1 MTPAGG
7 ETEAVGG
14 ADAGAAEAT
23 RSLVKEIAIQA
34 PPDAVWRALT
44 DAEELRRWFPLDAR
58 VEPGKGGK
66 IWVSWGEGMDGEQG
80 IDIWEPGKHLRT
92 SVQGEGMPVPFATD
106 YYIEVRGDT
115 TILRLVSSGFGAGA
129 EWDDM
134 YFGMDGGWSYFLFN
148 LRHYLE
154 RHAGKPRSLAF
165 VRRKQGVPRA
175 AVLPSL
181 LAALGHGGTTPAAGD
196 PVSIPLGDCTWD
208 GRIALAL
215 RDHLALIIPRLDD
228 ALLFF
233 ELEPGADPHLG
244 MYLSTY
250 GTGPQ
255 LPGDLQHR
263 VESFVAGLGGE
274 GASRPL

>member
-1 MTPAGG
+1 VTPAG
-7 ETEAVGG
+7 EATGG
-14 ADAGAAEAT
+14 DTGAT
-23 RSLVKEIAIQA
+23 RSLVKEIAINA

-92 SVQGEGMPVPFATD
+92 SVQSEGMPVPFATD

-115 TILRLVSSGFGAGA
+115 TVLRLVNSGFGAGA

-154 RHAGKPRSLAF
+154 RHAGRPRSLAF
-165 VRRKQGVPRA
+165 VRRKRGVPRA
-175 AVLPSL
+175 SVVPSL
-181 LAALGHGGTTPAAGD
+181 LAALGHTGGTPAAGD
-196 PVSIPLGDCTWD
+196 PVSITLGDRRYE
-208 GRIALAL
+208 GRVALVL
-215 RDHLALIIPRLDD
+215 RDHLAMIIPGLDD

-255 LPGDLQHR
+255 IPEGLQHS
-263 VESFVAGLGGE
+263 VESFITGLGGE
-274 GASRPL
+274 AAPQRL